1 MASEKDTPVA
11 RRGGG
16 RAAREGAADRTA
28 SDVAL
33 RPRAFALLR
42 ELEANNERDWY
53 AAHKA
58 EFRAEL
64 LDPFEAL
71 LGAITARLART
82 ALPLQGSRKTM
93 YRMHRD
99 VRFSANKLPYKL
111 HVSGLL
117 TPDGTK
123 RETGG
128 IVYLHCDAKG
138 GFVAAG
144 FYLPETAWLEPVR
157 RRMIEAPRAWT
168 KVLRALARAGLEL
181 DREHALRSMP
191 RGFSHANDHEHA
203 ESVRLKSLIVS
214 RRLAPKAW
222 KDGTVVDATVA
233 MAKEARA
240 LIEFARE
247 AG

>member
-1 MASEKDTPVA
+1 MT
-11 RRGGG
+11 
-16 RAAREGAADRTA
+16 GAGTGT
-28 SDVAL
+28 AL
-33 RPRAFALLR
+33 RPRAFALLD
-42 ELEANNERDWY
+42 ELEANNDRDWY

-58 EFRAEL
+58 EFAAEL

-71 LGAITARLART
+71 LGAVTARLART

-123 RETGG
+123 KETDG
-128 IVYLHCDAKG
+128 IVYLHCDATG

-157 RRMIEAPRAWT
+157 RRMLEEPKAWT
-168 KVLRALARAGLEL
+168 KVLRALGKAELEL
-181 DREHALRSMP
+181 DREHALKSMP
-191 RGFSHANDHEHA
+191 RGFSDASDHEHA
-203 ESVRLKSLIVS
+203 DSVKLRSLIVS
-214 RRLAPKAW
+214 RKLSPQRW
-222 KDGTVVDATVA
+222 KGDEVVDATA
-233 MAKEARA
+233 TMARDARP
-240 LIEFARE
+240 LVEFARE